1 MTFTFYCERGGRW
14 WPFFLASEPLNAHAQ
29 PVDRRAERV
38 HLFLVATLYFG
49 RASNPVRVRNLSA
62 TGALVEGAVL
72 PPPGSTVV
80 LRRGALEAA
89 GTAVW
94 SDGGKAGLAFSGLLE
109 VSEWL
114 PTKEA
119 KPQTRVDQ
127 IAFGLKQARAAGLAA
142 VRAAEEGP
150 SLAALA
156 LELAAV
162 HAQLGTL
169 GDQLALD
176 AFVLAN
182 HPEIQLLDAAG
193 QRIGRIAAALRAA
206 AER

>member
-1 MTFTFYCERGGRW
+1 M
-14 WPFFLASEPLNAHAQ
+14 NAHAQ

-72 PPPGSTVV
+72 PPPGSTVI

-94 SDGGKAGLAFSGLLE
+94 LDGGKAGLAFSSLLE

-114 PTKEA
+114 PTRDA
-119 KPQTRVDQ
+119 KPQTKVDQ
-127 IAFGLKQARAAGLAA
+127 IAFGLKQARAVVPASIPAA
-142 VRAAEEGP
+142 DEGS

-156 LELAAV
+156 LELTAV
-162 HAQLGTL
+162 QAQLGKL

-182 HPEIQLLDAAG
+182 HPEVQLLDLAG
-193 QRIGRIAAALRAA
+193 QRIGRIVAALRTA